1 MDTKAAFVHHCTM
14 LVILLQ
20 VSFLVAQVS
29 QPRLRPLVPPDATSK
44 LKEAYAALKQ
54 GEPEKARDLAE
65 EVFQKYGDVL
75 VAWFPSWLVR
85 QVKGKLPDPYLP
97 ARDLGKV
104 KLWNSQVPLAS
115 LRHATTTVRILFEAN
130 WELVRFDETVRWGKM
145 LMESGERSKDVLRR
159 IEYAEV
165 QLRQGWVYRIIPKP
179 VRTNWRPIPLRFR
192 LEDFFVVVPLDE
204 AAKVLGFNVK
214 VSANAKYAG
223 GKLISIS
230 RTEEPSGAWVLLLA
244 HPFAY
249 RLEEGKQK
257 AEAIAYAPFE
267 EHGEIW
273 VPFYWL
279 AEKAGLKGWELRNKR
294 IYISPR

>member
-1 MDTKAAFVHHCTM
+1 MDTKAAFVRRHTM
-14 LVILLQ
+14 LAILLQ
-20 VSFLVAQVS
+20 VSFLTAQVT
-29 QPRLRPLVPPDATSK
+29 QPRIRPLVPPDAVSK

-65 EVFQKYGDVL
+65 EVFQKYGDVQI
-75 VAWFPSWLVR
+75 AWFPSWLVR

-97 ARDLGKV
+97 AKDLGKV
-104 KLWNSQVPLAS
+104 KLWNSLVPLAN

-145 LMESGERSKDVLRR
+145 LMEAGERSKDVLRR

-179 VRTNWRPIPLRFR
+179 VRTNWRPLPLRFR
-192 LEDFFVVVPLDE
+192 LEDYFVVVPLDE

-214 VSANAKYAG
+214 ISVDPRHVG
-223 GKLISIS
+223 GKLIFVS

-257 AEAIAYAPFE
+257 AEALAYSSFE
-267 EHGEIW
+267 EHGKIW

-279 AEKAGLKGWELRNKR
+279 AEKAGLKGWELKDKR
-294 IYISPR
+294 IYTSPR

>member
-1 MDTKAAFVHHCTM
+1 MGMKGAFVCHYIA
-14 LVILLQ
+14 LAILLQ
-20 VSFLVAQVS
+20 VSFPNAQVS
-29 QPRLRPLVPPDATSK
+29 QPGIRPLVPPDAAIK

-54 GEPEKARDLAE
+54 GKPEKARDLAE

-85 QVKGKLPDPYLP
+85 RVKGKLPDPYLP

-130 WELVRFDETVRWGKM
+130 WELVRFDEIVRWGKM
-145 LMESGERSKDVLRR
+145 LMEAGERSKDVLRR

-179 VRTNWRPIPLRFR
+179 VRTNWRPLPLRFR
-192 LEDFFVVVPLDE
+192 LEDHFVVVPLDE
-204 AAKVLGFNVK
+204 AAKVLGFSVK
-214 VSANAKYAG
+214 VSANPKYAG
-223 GKLISIS
+223 GKLISVS
-230 RTEEPSGAWVLLLA
+230 RTEEPSGAWFLLLA

-249 RLEEGKQK
+249 RLEEGRQK

-267 EHGEIW
+267 EHGKIW

-279 AEKAGLKGWELRNKR
+279 AKKAGLKDWELKDKR
-294 IYISPR
+294 IYTSPR